1 MRDADGPHL
10 DGCSS
15 RTFQPIKMIEDNY
28 HKEEQTF
35 AIFALPEDYA
45 YHIGQ
50 VASIGSDGLRVVRR
64 QLSIKSPYRLEVV
77 PATSISRAEYD
88 CGLAPMR
95 IVAGVLVLVLL
106 VGIFYYLGVYWD
118 RLEPGTTVRYG
129 LLALAG
135 IYGVKW
141 AFMSRRH
148 QLTFHLR
155 DGGRV
160 RWRSRSGDFKYKAP
174 VADRALGHLRELG
187 LLTPDSA

>member
-1 MRDADGPHL
+1 
-10 DGCSS
+10 
-15 RTFQPIKMIEDNY
+15 MIEDNY

-95 IVAGVLVLVLL
+95 IMAGVLVLVLL

>member
-1 MRDADGPHL
+1 METTD
-10 DGCSS
+10 
-15 RTFQPIKMIEDNY
+15 

-35 AIFALPEDYA
+35 AVFALPEDYA

-64 QLSIKSPYRLEVV
+64 QLSIKSPYKLEVV
-77 PATSISRAEYD
+77 PTRSISRVEYD
-88 CGLAPMR
+88 SGLAHVR

-135 IYGVKW
+135 IYGLKW

-174 VADRALGHLRELG
+174 VAARAVGHLTELG
-187 LLTPDSA
+187 LLASKTKQGLG

>member
-1 MRDADGPHL
+1 M
-10 DGCSS
+10 
-15 RTFQPIKMIEDNY
+15 MED
-28 HKEEQTF
+28 HRRKEEQAF

-50 VASIGSDGLRVVRR
+50 VASIGSDGLRVVRK

-77 PATSISRAEYD
+77 PTSSISRVEYQSE
-88 CGLAPMR
+88 LAHAR

-106 VGIFYYLGVYWD
+106 VGIIYYLGVYWD

-135 IYGVKW
+135 IYGLKW
-141 AFMSRRH
+141 AFMSRCH

-155 DGGRV
+155 DGRRV
-160 RWRSRSGDFKYKAP
+160 RWRSRSGDFKYKAS
-174 VADRALGHLRELG
+174 VADRAVGHLKELG
-187 LLTPDSA
+187 LLTSSSAQRPG